1 MVKDL
6 LQLNPQAAIEIE
18 VLNVRDD
25 DGEDDLPMLEI
36 EDHKWR
42 SEVHE
47 NN

>member
-1 MVKDL
+1 MDL
-6 LQLNPQAAIEIE
+6 LQLNPQAPNEKD
-18 VLNVRDD
+18 VRDD
-25 DGEDDLPMLEI
+25 DVEDDLPMLEI